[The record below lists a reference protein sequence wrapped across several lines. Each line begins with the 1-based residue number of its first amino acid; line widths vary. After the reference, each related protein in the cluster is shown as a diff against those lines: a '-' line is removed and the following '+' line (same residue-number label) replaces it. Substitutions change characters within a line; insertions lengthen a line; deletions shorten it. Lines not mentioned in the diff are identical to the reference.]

1 VERRIIN
8 PWTWQD
14 QLGYVQANE
23 TSGAQ
28 RTIFLS
34 VQTSV
39 DDEGRPVHPDDMGAQ
54 TEQAMDNL
62 ETVLREA
69 GATLSDVV
77 RLNIYTT
84 DVDAFFES
92 YGGMAGRLAEAG
104 CRPASTLLG
113 VTRLALP
120 ELLVEIEATA
130 VLQRATEQR
139 PPERHERKR
148 ATQPRSGTVEQRAS
162 CAGGPTR
169 GVSGFSNGSSGLV
182 AGARGV
188 PDPLRLTDPSARVS
202 QRIRSEACR
211 VTAGTIGGQRV
222 P

>member
-14 QLGYVQANE
+14 QLGYAQANE
-23 TSGAQ
+23 TSGAK

-34 VQTSV
+34 GQTSV
-39 DDEGRPVHPDDMGAQ
+39 DDEGGPVHPDDMGAQ
-54 TEQAMDNL
+54 IEQVMDNL

-84 DVDAFFES
+84 DVDGFFEA

-130 VLQRATEQR
+130 VL
-139 PPERHERKR
+139 
-148 ATQPRSGTVEQRAS
+148 
-162 CAGGPTR
+162 
-169 GVSGFSNGSSGLV
+169 
-182 AGARGV
+182 
-188 PDPLRLTDPSARVS
+188 
-202 QRIRSEACR
+202 
-211 VTAGTIGGQRV
+211 
-222 P
+222 